1 MSRAG
6 RRLVLDAAKAA
17 RSPSTNEPSR
27 LVALRCVCAAAF
39 AAFLADFTAIF
50 AAALA
55 CFASVANAAGLEMAS
70 SDRLLRSSV
79 TPAFFKP
86 LINCP

>member
-1 MSRAG
+1 MRAP
-6 RRLVLDAAKAA
+6 RPL
-17 RSPSTNEPSR
+17 
-27 LVALRCVCAAAF
+27 ALAAF
-39 AAFLADFTAIF
+39 DATAFSAFFADLTAIF

-55 CFASVANAAGLEMAS
+55 CLASVANAAGLEMAS

-79 TPAFFKP
+79 MPAFFRP